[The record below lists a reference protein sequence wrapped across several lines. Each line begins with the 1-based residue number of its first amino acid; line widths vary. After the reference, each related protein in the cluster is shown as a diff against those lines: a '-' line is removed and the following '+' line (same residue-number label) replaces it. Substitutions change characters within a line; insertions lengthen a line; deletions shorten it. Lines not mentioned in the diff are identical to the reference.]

1 MLVTMVKAM
10 VVFFLIICTAMEV
23 KAVYSRVL
31 IMELV
36 TTTVGIMKMQESA
49 VMVKI
54 VKRFITFKYDIYR
67 QDNTFIMY

>member
-10 VVFFLIICTAMEV
+10 VVFSLIICTAMEV
-23 KAVYSRVL
+23 KVVYSRVL

-36 TTTVGIMKMQESA
+36 TTTVGIMKMQEST

-54 VKRFITFKYDIYR
+54 VKHFITLKYYIYR